1 MDKSFHEIQA
11 NIAKR
16 LIHSD
21 RHSRRRRSIA
31 PNIAACHSKNHDLSR
46 LMSKNEV
53 LFKSLEGKMSSL
65 ENEQRRREIE
75 LSRTERAL
83 AGSVRKRSLPHVTK
97 YQGQQKSQALRQTRR
112 NSLATSEQPVS
123 PNELV
128 QEWLRRFDRNNYTS
142 TNTLEIPHFFDG
154 QDHSQ
159 QKNASDVKA
168 DSDSQWIGAENAG
181 NEPLASTSTFTEENR
196 ASSRQSLYTLAA
208 RIPISD
214 GEKNSNKIGASLTDR
229 V

>member
-21 RHSRRRRSIA
+21 RHSRRRRSIG
-31 PNIAACHSKNHDLSR
+31 PNIAACNSKNHDLSR

-65 ENEQRRREIE
+65 ENEQRRRENE

-83 AGSVRKRSLPHVTK
+83 AGSVRKRSLPHLKK
-97 YQGQQKSQALRQTRR
+97 YQGRQKPPALLRQTRR
-112 NSLATSEQPVS
+112 KSLVTSELPVS
-123 PNELV
+123 PNKAV
-128 QEWLRRFDRNNYTS
+128 QEWLRRFDRNNYSS
-142 TNTLEIPHFFDG
+142 TNTLEVPHFFDG
-154 QDHSQ
+154 RDHSE

-168 DSDSQWIGAENAG
+168 DSEWISAENAG
-181 NEPLASTSTFTEENR
+181 NEPLASTSTFTEENG
-196 ASSRQSLYTLAA
+196 ASSRQSLCTLAA
-208 RIPISD
+208 RIRISD
-214 GEKNSNKIGASLTDR
+214 GEKN
-229 V
+229 

>member
-31 PNIAACHSKNHDLSR
+31 PNIAACNSKNHDLSR

-53 LFKSLEGKMSSL
+53 LFKNLEGKMSSL
-65 ENEQRRREIE
+65 ENEQRRRENE

-83 AGSVRKRSLPHVTK
+83 AGSVRKRSLPHLITK
-97 YQGQQKSQALRQTRR
+97 YQGRQKSPALRQTRR
-112 NSLATSEQPVS
+112 NSLATSELPIS

-128 QEWLRRFDRNNYTS
+128 QEWLRRFDKNNSTS
-142 TNTLEIPHFFDG
+142 TNTLEVPHFFDG
-154 QDHSQ
+154 QDHSEE
-159 QKNASDVKA
+159 KNASHIKA
-168 DSDSQWIGAENAG
+168 ETDSELIGTENAG
-181 NEPLASTSTFTEENR
+181 NEPLASTSTYLNN
-196 ASSRQSLYTLAA
+196 Y
-208 RIPISD
+208 
-214 GEKNSNKIGASLTDR
+214 
-229 V
+229 